1 MRAGWFAI
9 AGTLLLG
16 VAGRGAAQPTAPAT
30 KAIPPAS
37 LPSLPTSGEQPLPG
51 GADVSQPLQPVD
63 LTAQPPTPNPANS
76 NTVEISINPT
86 QPKKADVLGNWWNS
100 DELLIWW
107 PKYQPLPP
115 LVTGSRGAAPLL
127 GLPTTSLLI
136 GNHTINA
143 QDIEGYRLV
152 QGWSLNEEDTLGF
165 EGRYFFLGTRTLSQ
179 SVTDL
184 GNDRVR
190 AIGLPYI
197 NALTG
202 QEDALPLARPGLS
215 SAMTTVSITDRLQ
228 GAEANFLGNLI
239 AEENFKLHAIAGYR
253 FFQVNE
259 GLRIESQWL

>member
-1 MRAGWFAI
+1 
-9 AGTLLLG
+9 
-16 VAGRGAAQPTAPAT
+16 
-30 KAIPPAS
+30 
-37 LPSLPTSGEQPLPG
+37 
-51 GADVSQPLQPVD
+51 
-63 LTAQPPTPNPANS
+63 
-76 NTVEISINPT
+76 
-86 QPKKADVLGNWWNS
+86 
-100 DELLIWW
+100 ELLIWW

-115 LVTGSRGAAPLL
+115 LVTGSRGPAPLL

-143 QDIEGYRLV
+143 QDIAGYRLV

-184 GNDRVR
+184 GNDRVH

-228 GAEANFLGNLI
+228 GAEANFLGGMIADQIDAHNEFHGGQVGLMADMHRGNFFAEITGKAALGTNFEMVRRDGQTNLI
-239 AEENFKLHAIAGYR
+239 TGAYPVPLLQSYHGGMSVQGSNLGQYTK
-253 FFQVNE
+253 
-259 GLRIESQWL
+259 